1 MQAAFL
7 VQEATPSVALLAG
20 EQANSG
26 LVTLLTRTYDDTHH
40 RGKQTRLMIATQI
53 GKVGELEE
61 VDEYRVEAMCMGRDV
76 AIRAVEALKK

>member
-26 LVTLLTRTYDDTHH
+26 LVTLLTRTYGGTHH
-40 RGKQTRLMIATQI
+40 RRKRTRLMAATQI